1 MGFLAAA
8 GGAGSSAAHMPEGV
22 QGTKEKEKL
31 PVGVQLLGDHWQE
44 HKLIRLAKAIESGFT
59 KKLKVMGNR
68 EDNLFHRPLKLFD
81 PFAYANHRDFA

>member
-8 GGAGSSAAHMPEGV
+8 GGAGSSAAHMLEGK
-22 QGTKEKEKL
+22 KEKEKL

-44 HKLIRLAKAIESGFT
+44 HKLIRLAKAIELGFT
-59 KKLKVMGNR
+59 KKLKVMRNR
-68 EDNLFHRPLKLFD
+68 EDNLFQRPLKLFD

>member
-1 MGFLAAA
+1 M

-22 QGTKEKEKL
+22 QGKKEKEKL

-59 KKLKVMGNR
+59 KELKVMRNR
-68 EDNLFHRPLKLFD
+68 EDKLFHIPLKLFD
-81 PFAYANHRDFA
+81 PFAYANHRDLA